1 MRLHSYVTHGKSEA
15 ICGEQEMVLIPDDGT
30 ENQVINLYRQM
41 RYQTMEGFGGALTDA
56 SGYIFSKMN
65 EEQQN
70 ALISKYFSPDEMN
83 YIMVRMHM
91 DSCDFSTHMYAA
103 DDKEGDT
110 DFEEF
115 DFQDVER
122 YMLPLL
128 DRAEAQYGK
137 KLSVMLSPWSPPA
150 YMKTNGSRKDG
161 GSLKKEHYGTWARYI
176 CRYIKEYQDRGY
188 EVKRL
193 SIQNEPKAVQTWD
206 SCVYT
211 PEEEKE
217 FLRDYLYPELE
228 KNHLD
233 HIEVFIWDH
242 NKERA
247 FERACQIIDET
258 TDRMITGIAFHWYSG
273 DHFDALSL
281 IREQFPDK
289 KLILSES
296 CLEFSKYG
304 VEDQCQNAGRLA
316 HDMIGNLN
324 HGMNGFYDWNILLD
338 EKGGPNHVGNFCDA
352 PYLFNVEKGE
362 LEERYVLR
370 YYWHFSHFIKP
381 GAVRIASTCYTSHL
395 DVTAWE
401 NQDGSIAFVVLNRSA
416 EELPYVLRIDGQMV
430 NCVAKPYSMTTGVIA
445 L

>member
-1 MRLHSYVTHGKSEA
+1 
-15 ICGEQEMVLIPDDGT
+15 
-30 ENQVINLYRQM
+30 
-41 RYQTMEGFGGALTDA
+41 
-56 SGYIFSKMN
+56 
-65 EEQQN
+65 
-70 ALISKYFSPDEMN
+70 
-83 YIMVRMHM
+83 
-91 DSCDFSTHMYAA
+91 
-103 DDKEGDT
+103 
-110 DFEEF
+110 
-115 DFQDVER
+115 
-122 YMLPLL
+122 
-128 DRAEAQYGK
+128 
-137 KLSVMLSPWSPPA
+137 
-150 YMKTNGSRKDG
+150 
-161 GSLKKEHYGTWARYI
+161 
-176 CRYIKEYQDRGY
+176 
-188 EVKRL
+188 
-193 SIQNEPKAVQTWD
+193 
-206 SCVYT
+206 
-211 PEEEKE
+211 
-217 FLRDYLYPELE
+217 
-228 KNHLD
+228 
-233 HIEVFIWDH
+233 
-242 NKERA
+242 
-247 FERACQIIDET
+247 
-258 TDRMITGIAFHWYSG
+258 MITGIAFHWYSG

-281 IREQFPDK
+281 IREKFPDK

-370 YYWHFSHFIKP
+370 YYWHFAHFIKP

-416 EELPYVLRIDGQMV
+416 EELPYVLRMDGQMV